1 MYKIDTKYKKFLI
14 CPICHISLIEFKCSK
29 CKISFF
35 DKKFNIPSF
44 VVSKMY
50 KNQSDLNFVNE
61 VMNFWG
67 NGWAQRLNEEDHD
80 FLYKFNKNEL
90 LNYGNN
96 LINSFENKGWT
107 LFRHLKKESFQNK
120 LVLNIGSGSG
130 VEALLISMLSSLK
143 CTCIAT
149 DITLQASLASHK
161 ILKKITKTSFG
172 LHADARYIPLKTNS
186 VDVVFSS
193 GVLHHSKDIKKSISE
208 IYRVLKPNGKAYI
221 MLYAK
226 WSLMFLQEKFFR
238 NSGEKDWE
246 TKNRKNPLTN
256 TFSKNDIKNMFS
268 KFSDLYVSKD
278 NGSISQLLK
287 IGKYFPKF
295 FDKLIDKYLGANMN
309 IIVKK

>member
-1 MYKIDTKYKKFLI
+1 MYKVASKFKNILV
-14 CPICHISLIEFKCSK
+14 CPICHNSLIEFKCSK

-35 DKKFNIPSF
+35 DQKCNIPSF
-44 VVSKMY
+44 VVSNMY
-50 KNQSDLNFVNE
+50 KNQSELNFVNE
-61 VMNFWG
+61 VVDFWG
-67 NGWAQRLNEEDHD
+67 NGWTKRLNEKNHD

-107 LFRHLKKESFQNK
+107 LFKHFKKESFHNK

-149 DITLQASLASHK
+149 DITLQASLASNK
-161 ILKKITKTSFG
+161 ILNKITKNSFG
-172 LHADARYIPLKTNS
+172 IRSDARYIPLKTNS
-186 VDVVFSS
+186 VDFVFSS
-193 GVLHHSKDIKKSISE
+193 GVLHHSKDINKSISE

-226 WSLMFLQEKFFR
+226 WSLMFLQEKIFLI
-238 NSGEKDWE
+238 SGEKSWE
-246 TKNRKNPLTN
+246 TETRKNPLTD
-256 TFSKNDIKNMFS
+256 TFSKNDINKMFN
-268 KFSDLYVSKD
+268 KFSDIYVSKD

-287 IGKYFPKF
+287 IGKYFPKIL
-295 FDKLIDKYLGANMN
+295 DKLIDKYLGANMN

>member
-1 MYKIDTKYKKFLI
+1 M
-14 CPICHISLIEFKCSK
+14 
-29 CKISFF
+29 
-35 DKKFNIPSF
+35 
-44 VVSKMY
+44 
-50 KNQSDLNFVNE
+50 
-61 VMNFWG
+61 
-67 NGWAQRLNEEDHD
+67 
-80 FLYKFNKNEL
+80 
-90 LNYGNN
+90 
-96 LINSFENKGWT
+96 
-107 LFRHLKKESFQNK
+107 
-120 LVLNIGSGSG
+120 
-130 VEALLISMLSSLK
+130 
-143 CTCIAT
+143 
-149 DITLQASLASHK
+149 
-161 ILKKITKTSFG
+161 
-172 LHADARYIPLKTNS
+172 KTNS